1 MSSDLILLSQIFL
14 MLLISAGSILA
25 IFRIN
30 HRKVSGLR
38 ELIALNFS
46 CAVGIFIIYTLEPF
60 LGLTYSNILGYS
72 FYSLGY
78 LFCYIGLKKFNS
90 EKIKK
95 KIIFLSFGVFL
106 IILIFVNT
114 FINQVSGTIIV
125 NSTYILFLSIVII
138 SNIKKNYFLNNLGG
152 KIFSIFIFGTSI
164 SSLIQIFDNLFYFK
178 IEVNLI
184 NPTFS
189 DFIFLFWG
197 SLACLFYIIGIIII
211 INDRKK
217 NKLQNKI
224 KDISEFYNLMK
235 ENLIYQKEI
244 LNLIS
249 YNFLEP
255 LSSINLSNNIIK
267 KEITNKNL
275 DDETK
280 RIDRSVDKLIKET
293 KDSLKSTNLIT
304 SKIQNE
310 IIKISV
316 IDILRTITKNY
327 KISYENYL
335 DTKESYAFINKKL
348 FLLLMSNL
356 IYNFVSIS
364 KKISNI
370 EMYSHSIG
378 DHIEIQ
384 IAHDVR
390 LDSWVIFNQLNI
402 KKFSNKKVTSETFNT
417 DLIEEILNK
426 LNIKTEYRVGKKR
439 NILILKLKRSLDDC
453 WQ

>member
-30 HRKVSGLR
+30 HHKILGLR
-38 ELIALNFS
+38 ELIAVNFF
-46 CAVGIFIIYTLEPF
+46 CAFGIFIIYTLESF
-60 LGLTYSNILGYS
+60 LGSIYSNILGYS

-78 LFCYIGLKKFNS
+78 LFFYIGLQKFNS

-316 IDILRTITKNY
+316 IDILGTITKNY
-327 KISYENYL
+327 EISYENYL

-453 WQ
+453 

>member
-46 CAVGIFIIYTLEPF
+46 CAVGIFIIYTLESF
-60 LGLTYSNILGYS
+60 LGSTYSNILGYS

-78 LFCYIGLKKFNS
+78 LLCYIGLQKLNS
-90 EKIKK
+90 EEIKK

-106 IILIFVNT
+106 IVLIFINI
-114 FINQVSGTIIV
+114 FIKHIGATIIL
-125 NSTYILFLSIVII
+125 NSAYILFLSVII
-138 SNIKKNYFLNNLGG
+138 LTNIKKNYFFNSLGG

-164 SSLIQIFDNLFYFK
+164 SSLVQIFDNLFYFK
-178 IEVNLI
+178 IKNNLI
-184 NPTFS
+184 NPTLT
-189 DFIFLFWG
+189 DFIFLSWG

>member
-1 MSSDLILLSQIFL
+1 
-14 MLLISAGSILA
+14 
-25 IFRIN
+25 
-30 HRKVSGLR
+30 
-38 ELIALNFS
+38 
-46 CAVGIFIIYTLEPF
+46 
-60 LGLTYSNILGYS
+60 
-72 FYSLGY
+72 
-78 LFCYIGLKKFNS
+78 
-90 EKIKK
+90 
-95 KIIFLSFGVFL
+95 
-106 IILIFVNT
+106 
-114 FINQVSGTIIV
+114 
-125 NSTYILFLSIVII
+125 
-138 SNIKKNYFLNNLGG
+138 
-152 KIFSIFIFGTSI
+152 
-164 SSLIQIFDNLFYFK
+164 
-178 IEVNLI
+178 
-184 NPTFS
+184 
-189 DFIFLFWG
+189 
-197 SLACLFYIIGIIII
+197 
-211 INDRKK
+211 
-217 NKLQNKI
+217 
-224 KDISEFYNLMK
+224 MK

-453 WQ
+453 

>member
-46 CAVGIFIIYTLEPF
+46 CAVGIFIIYTLESF
-60 LGLTYSNILGYS
+60 LGSIYSNILGYS

-78 LFCYIGLKKFNS
+78 LLCYIGLQKLNS
-90 EKIKK
+90 EEIKK

-106 IILIFVNT
+106 IVLIFINI
-114 FINQVSGTIIV
+114 FIKHIGATIIL
-125 NSTYILFLSIVII
+125 NSAYILFLSVII
-138 SNIKKNYFLNNLGG
+138 LTNIKKNYFFNSLGG

-164 SSLIQIFDNLFYFK
+164 SSLVQIFDNLFYFK
-178 IEVNLI
+178 IENNLI
-184 NPTFS
+184 NPTLT
-189 DFIFLFWG
+189 DFIFLSWG

>member
-78 LFCYIGLKKFNS
+78 LLCYIGLQKLNS
-90 EKIKK
+90 EEIKK

-106 IILIFVNT
+106 IVLIFINI
-114 FINQVSGTIIV
+114 FIKHIGATIIL
-125 NSTYILFLSIVII
+125 NSAYILFLSVII
-138 SNIKKNYFLNNLGG
+138 LTNIKKNYFFNSLGG

-164 SSLIQIFDNLFYFK
+164 SSLVQIFDNLFYFK
-178 IEVNLI
+178 IKNNLI
-184 NPTFS
+184 NPTLT
-189 DFIFLFWG
+189 DFIFLSWG

-439 NILILKLKRSLDDC
+439 NILILKLKRSLDVS
-453 WQ
+453 

>member
-30 HRKVSGLR
+30 HHKILGLR
-38 ELIALNFS
+38 ELIAVNFF
-46 CAVGIFIIYTLEPF
+46 CAFGIFIIYTLESF
-60 LGLTYSNILGYS
+60 LGSIYSNILGYS
-72 FYSLGY
+72 FYGLGY
-78 LFCYIGLKKFNS
+78 LFCYIGLQKFNS

-197 SLACLFYIIGIIII
+197 SLACLFYIVGIIII

>member
-78 LFCYIGLKKFNS
+78 LLCYIGLQKLNS
-90 EKIKK
+90 EEIKK

-106 IILIFVNT
+106 IVLIFINI
-114 FINQVSGTIIV
+114 FIKHIGATIIL
-125 NSTYILFLSIVII
+125 NSAYILFLSIVII

>member
-30 HRKVSGLR
+30 HHKILGLR
-38 ELIALNFS
+38 ELIAVNFF
-46 CAVGIFIIYTLEPF
+46 CAFGIFIIYTLESF
-60 LGLTYSNILGYS
+60 LGSIYSNILGYS

-78 LFCYIGLKKFNS
+78 LFFYIGLQKFNS

-280 RIDRSVDKLIKET
+280 RIDRSVDKLIKEI

-453 WQ
+453 

>member
-30 HRKVSGLR
+30 HHKILGLR
-38 ELIALNFS
+38 ELIAVNFF
-46 CAVGIFIIYTLEPF
+46 CAFGIFIIYTLESF
-60 LGLTYSNILGYS
+60 LGSIYSNILGYS

-78 LFCYIGLKKFNS
+78 LFCYIGLQKFNS

-197 SLACLFYIIGIIII
+197 SLACLFYIVGIIII

-390 LDSWVIFNQLNI
+390 LDSWVIFSQLNI

>member
-30 HRKVSGLR
+30 HHKILGLR
-38 ELIALNFS
+38 ELIAVNFF
-46 CAVGIFIIYTLEPF
+46 CAFGIFIIYTLESF
-60 LGLTYSNILGYS
+60 LGSIYSNILGYS
-72 FYSLGY
+72 FYGLGY
-78 LFCYIGLKKFNS
+78 LFCYIGLQKFNS

-197 SLACLFYIIGIIII
+197 SLACLFYIVGIIII

-275 DDETK
+275 DGETK

-390 LDSWVIFNQLNI
+390 LDSWVIFSQLNI

>member
-46 CAVGIFIIYTLEPF
+46 CAVGIFIIYTLESF
-60 LGLTYSNILGYS
+60 LGSIYSNILGYS

-78 LFCYIGLKKFNS
+78 LLCYIGLQKLNS
-90 EKIKK
+90 EEIKK

-106 IILIFVNT
+106 IVLIFINI
-114 FINQVSGTIIV
+114 FIKHIGATIIL
-125 NSTYILFLSIVII
+125 NSAYILFLSVII
-138 SNIKKNYFLNNLGG
+138 LTNIKKNYFFNSLGG

-164 SSLIQIFDNLFYFK
+164 SSLVQIFDNLFYFK
-178 IEVNLI
+178 IKNNLI
-184 NPTFS
+184 NPTLT
-189 DFIFLFWG
+189 DFIFLSWG

-453 WQ
+453 

>member
-30 HRKVSGLR
+30 HHKILGLR
-38 ELIALNFS
+38 ELIAVNFF
-46 CAVGIFIIYTLEPF
+46 CAFGIFIIYTLESF
-60 LGLTYSNILGYS
+60 LGSIYSNILGYS

-78 LFCYIGLKKFNS
+78 LFCYIGLQKFNS

-184 NPTFS
+184 NPTFG

-217 NKLQNKI
+217 KQ
-224 KDISEFYNLMK
+224 
-235 ENLIYQKEI
+235 
-244 LNLIS
+244 
-249 YNFLEP
+249 
-255 LSSINLSNNIIK
+255 
-267 KEITNKNL
+267 
-275 DDETK
+275 
-280 RIDRSVDKLIKET
+280 
-293 KDSLKSTNLIT
+293 
-304 SKIQNE
+304 
-310 IIKISV
+310 
-316 IDILRTITKNY
+316 ITK
-327 KISYENYL
+327 
-335 DTKESYAFINKKL
+335 
-348 FLLLMSNL
+348 
-356 IYNFVSIS
+356 
-364 KKISNI
+364 
-370 EMYSHSIG
+370 
-378 DHIEIQ
+378 
-384 IAHDVR
+384 
-390 LDSWVIFNQLNI
+390 
-402 KKFSNKKVTSETFNT
+402 
-417 DLIEEILNK
+417 
-426 LNIKTEYRVGKKR
+426 
-439 NILILKLKRSLDDC
+439 
-453 WQ
+453 

>member
-46 CAVGIFIIYTLEPF
+46 CAVGIFIIYTLESF
-60 LGLTYSNILGYS
+60 LGSIYSNILGYS

-78 LFCYIGLKKFNS
+78 LLCYIGLQKLNS
-90 EKIKK
+90 EEIKK

-106 IILIFVNT
+106 IVLIFINI
-114 FINQVSGTIIV
+114 FIKHIGATIIL
-125 NSTYILFLSIVII
+125 NSAYILFLSVII
-138 SNIKKNYFLNNLGG
+138 LTNIKKNYFFNSLGG

-164 SSLIQIFDNLFYFK
+164 SSLVQIFDNLFYFK
-178 IEVNLI
+178 IKNNLI
-184 NPTFS
+184 NPTLT
-189 DFIFLFWG
+189 DFIFLSWG

>member
-78 LFCYIGLKKFNS
+78 LLCYIGLQKLNS
-90 EKIKK
+90 EEIKK

-106 IILIFVNT
+106 IVLIFINI
-114 FINQVSGTIIV
+114 FIKHIGATIIL
-125 NSTYILFLSIVII
+125 NSAYILFLSVII
-138 SNIKKNYFLNNLGG
+138 LTNIKKNYFFNSLGG

-164 SSLIQIFDNLFYFK
+164 SSLVQIFDNLFYFK
-178 IEVNLI
+178 IKNNLI
-184 NPTFS
+184 NPTLT
-189 DFIFLFWG
+189 DFIFLSWG

-390 LDSWVIFNQLNI
+390 LDSWVMFNQLNI

-453 WQ
+453 

>member
-14 MLLISAGSILA
+14 MLLISSGSILA
-25 IFRIN
+25 IFRIY
-30 HRKVSGLR
+30 HRKILGLR
-38 ELIALNFS
+38 ELIIVNFF
-46 CAVGIFIIYTLEPF
+46 CAVGIFIIYTLESF
-60 LGLTYSNILGYS
+60 LGPIYSNILGYS

-78 LFCYIGLKKFNS
+78 LFCYIGLQKFNS

-95 KIIFLSFGVFL
+95 KVILSFGVFL

-125 NSTYILFLSIVII
+125 NSAYILFLSIIII
-138 SNIKKNYFLNNLGG
+138 SNIKKNYFFNSLGG

-164 SSLIQIFDNLFYFK
+164 SSLVQIFDNLFYFK
-178 IEVNLI
+178 IEDNLI
-184 NPTFS
+184 NPTLS
-189 DFIFLFWG
+189 DFIFLSWG

-224 KDISEFYNLMK
+224 KDISKFYNSMK

-244 LNLIS
+244 LNLIAH
-249 YNFLEP
+249 NFLTP

-267 KEITNKNL
+267 KEITSKNL
-275 DDETK
+275 DEEVK
-280 RIDRSVDKLIKET
+280 RIDRSVNKLIEET
-293 KDSLKSTNLIT
+293 KNSLNNTTLIT
-304 SKIQNE
+304 SSIQSE
-310 IIKISV
+310 IIKIP
-316 IDILRTITKNY
+316 IIELLRIVSDNY

-335 DTKESYAFINKKL
+335 DTKESYTFIHKKL

-356 IYNFVSIS
+356 IYNFVNIS

-370 EMYSHSIG
+370 VMYSHLVG
-378 DHIEIQ
+378 DYIEIQ
-384 IAHDVR
+384 IIHDVK
-390 LDSWVIFNQLNI
+390 LDNWIMFNQLSIN
-402 KKFSNKKVTSETFNT
+402 KFFNKKVTLETFDA

-426 LNIKTEYRVGKKR
+426 LNIKTEYRAGNER
-439 NILILKLKRSLDDC
+439 NILILKLKRSLDVS
-453 WQ
+453 

>member
-30 HRKVSGLR
+30 HHKILGLR
-38 ELIALNFS
+38 ELIAVNFF
-46 CAVGIFIIYTLEPF
+46 CAFGIFIIYTLESF
-60 LGLTYSNILGYS
+60 LGSIYSNILGYS
-72 FYSLGY
+72 FYGLGY
-78 LFCYIGLKKFNS
+78 LFCYIGLQKFNS

-197 SLACLFYIIGIIII
+197 SLACLFYIVGIIII

-327 KISYENYL
+327 KIIYENYL

-390 LDSWVIFNQLNI
+390 LDSWVMFNQLNI
-402 KKFSNKKVTSETFNT
+402 KKFSYKKVTSETFNT

>member
-1 MSSDLILLSQIFL
+1 M
-14 MLLISAGSILA
+14 
-25 IFRIN
+25 
-30 HRKVSGLR
+30 
-38 ELIALNFS
+38 IA
-46 CAVGIFIIYTLEPF
+46 
-60 LGLTYSNILGYS
+60 
-72 FYSLGY
+72 
-78 LFCYIGLKKFNS
+78 
-90 EKIKK
+90 
-95 KIIFLSFGVFL
+95 
-106 IILIFVNT
+106 
-114 FINQVSGTIIV
+114 
-125 NSTYILFLSIVII
+125 
-138 SNIKKNYFLNNLGG
+138 
-152 KIFSIFIFGTSI
+152 
-164 SSLIQIFDNLFYFK
+164 
-178 IEVNLI
+178 
-184 NPTFS
+184 
-189 DFIFLFWG
+189 
-197 SLACLFYIIGIIII
+197 
-211 INDRKK
+211 KK

>member
-30 HRKVSGLR
+30 HHKILGLR
-38 ELIALNFS
+38 ELIAVNFF
-46 CAVGIFIIYTLEPF
+46 CAFGIFIIYTLESF
-60 LGLTYSNILGYS
+60 LGSIYSNILGYS

-78 LFCYIGLKKFNS
+78 LFCYIGLQKFNS

-95 KIIFLSFGVFL
+95 KVIFLSFGVFL

-125 NSTYILFLSIVII
+125 NSTYILFLSIIII
-138 SNIKKNYFLNNLGG
+138 SNIKKNYFFNSLGG

-164 SSLIQIFDNLFYFK
+164 SSLVQIFDNLFYFK
-178 IEVNLI
+178 IEDNLI
-184 NPTFS
+184 NPTLS
-189 DFIFLFWG
+189 DFIFLSWG

-224 KDISEFYNLMK
+224 KDISEFYNSMK

-244 LNLIS
+244 LNLIAH
-249 YNFLEP
+249 NFLTP

-267 KEITNKNL
+267 KEITSKNL
-275 DDETK
+275 DEEVK
-280 RIDRSVDKLIKET
+280 RIDRSVNKLIEET
-293 KDSLKSTNLIT
+293 KNSLNNTTLIT
-304 SKIQNE
+304 SSIQSE
-310 IIKISV
+310 IIKIP
-316 IDILRTITKNY
+316 IIELLRIVSDNY

-335 DTKESYAFINKKL
+335 DTKESYTFIHKKL

-356 IYNFVSIS
+356 IYNFVNIS

-370 EMYSHSIG
+370 VMYSHLVG
-378 DHIEIQ
+378 DYIEIQ
-384 IAHDVR
+384 IIHDVK
-390 LDSWVIFNQLNI
+390 LDNWIMFNQLSIN
-402 KKFSNKKVTSETFNT
+402 KFFNKKVTLETFDA

-426 LNIKTEYRVGKKR
+426 LNIKTEYRAGNER
-439 NILILKLKRSLDDC
+439 NILILKLKRSLDVS
-453 WQ
+453 

>member
-46 CAVGIFIIYTLEPF
+46 CAVGIFIIYTLESF
-60 LGLTYSNILGYS
+60 LGSIYSNILGYS

-78 LFCYIGLKKFNS
+78 LLCYIGLQKLNS
-90 EKIKK
+90 EEIKK

-106 IILIFVNT
+106 IVLIFINI
-114 FINQVSGTIIV
+114 FIKHIGATIIL
-125 NSTYILFLSIVII
+125 NSAYILFLSVII
-138 SNIKKNYFLNNLGG
+138 LTNIKKNYFFNSLGG

-164 SSLIQIFDNLFYFK
+164 SSLVQIFDNLFYFK

>member
-46 CAVGIFIIYTLEPF
+46 CAVGIFIIYTLESF
-60 LGLTYSNILGYS
+60 LGSIYSNILGYS

-78 LFCYIGLKKFNS
+78 LLCYIGLQKLNS
-90 EKIKK
+90 EEIKK

-106 IILIFVNT
+106 IVLIFINI
-114 FINQVSGTIIV
+114 FIKHIGATII
-125 NSTYILFLSIVII
+125 LK
-138 SNIKKNYFLNNLGG
+138 NIKKNYFFNSLGG

-164 SSLIQIFDNLFYFK
+164 SSLVQIFDNLFYFK
-178 IEVNLI
+178 IKNNLI
-184 NPTFS
+184 NPTLT
-189 DFIFLFWG
+189 DFIFLSWG

>member
-78 LFCYIGLKKFNS
+78 LLCYIGLQKLNS
-90 EKIKK
+90 EEIKK

-106 IILIFVNT
+106 IVLIFINI
-114 FINQVSGTIIV
+114 FIKHIGATIIL
-125 NSTYILFLSIVII
+125 NSAYILFLSVII
-138 SNIKKNYFLNNLGG
+138 LTNIKKNYFFNSLGG

-164 SSLIQIFDNLFYFK
+164 SSLVQIFDNLFYFK

>member
-1 MSSDLILLSQIFL
+1 
-14 MLLISAGSILA
+14 
-25 IFRIN
+25 
-30 HRKVSGLR
+30 
-38 ELIALNFS
+38 
-46 CAVGIFIIYTLEPF
+46 
-60 LGLTYSNILGYS
+60 
-72 FYSLGY
+72 
-78 LFCYIGLKKFNS
+78 
-90 EKIKK
+90 
-95 KIIFLSFGVFL
+95 
-106 IILIFVNT
+106 
-114 FINQVSGTIIV
+114 
-125 NSTYILFLSIVII
+125 
-138 SNIKKNYFLNNLGG
+138 
-152 KIFSIFIFGTSI
+152 
-164 SSLIQIFDNLFYFK
+164 
-178 IEVNLI
+178 
-184 NPTFS
+184 
-189 DFIFLFWG
+189 
-197 SLACLFYIIGIIII
+197 
-211 INDRKK
+211 
-217 NKLQNKI
+217 
-224 KDISEFYNLMK
+224 MK

-390 LDSWVIFNQLNI
+390 LDSWVMFNQLNI
-402 KKFSNKKVTSETFNT
+402 KSLSIRNG
-417 DLIEEILNK
+417 
-426 LNIKTEYRVGKKR
+426 NIHMQ
-439 NILILKLKRSLDDC
+439 LKNSHAYLYIHI
-453 WQ
+453 

>member
-46 CAVGIFIIYTLEPF
+46 CAVGIFIIYTLESF
-60 LGLTYSNILGYS
+60 LGSIYSNILGYS

-78 LFCYIGLKKFNS
+78 LLCYIGLQKLNS
-90 EKIKK
+90 EEIKK

-106 IILIFVNT
+106 IVLIFINI
-114 FINQVSGTIIV
+114 FIKHIGATIIL
-125 NSTYILFLSIVII
+125 NSAYILFLSVII
-138 SNIKKNYFLNNLGG
+138 LTNIKKNYFFNSLCG

-164 SSLIQIFDNLFYFK
+164 SSLVQIFDNLFYFK
-178 IEVNLI
+178 IKNNLI
-184 NPTFS
+184 NPTLT
-189 DFIFLFWG
+189 DFIFLSWG

>member
-60 LGLTYSNILGYS
+60 LGSTYSNILGYS

-78 LFCYIGLKKFNS
+78 LLCYIGLQKLNS
-90 EKIKK
+90 EEIKK

-106 IILIFVNT
+106 IVLIFINI
-114 FINQVSGTIIV
+114 FIKHIGATIIL
-125 NSTYILFLSIVII
+125 NSAYILFLSVII
-138 SNIKKNYFLNNLGG
+138 LTNIKKNYFFNSLGG

-164 SSLIQIFDNLFYFK
+164 SSLVQIFDNLFYFK
-178 IEVNLI
+178 IKNNLI
-184 NPTFS
+184 NPTLT
-189 DFIFLFWG
+189 DFIFLSWG

>member
-78 LFCYIGLKKFNS
+78 LLCYIGLQKLNS
-90 EKIKK
+90 EEIKK

-106 IILIFVNT
+106 IVLIFINI
-114 FINQVSGTIIV
+114 FIKHIGATIIL
-125 NSTYILFLSIVII
+125 NSAYILFLSVII
-138 SNIKKNYFLNNLGG
+138 LTNIKKNYFFNSLGG

-164 SSLIQIFDNLFYFK
+164 SSLVQIFDNLFYFK
-178 IEVNLI
+178 IKNNLI
-184 NPTFS
+184 NPTLT
-189 DFIFLFWG
+189 DFIFLSWG